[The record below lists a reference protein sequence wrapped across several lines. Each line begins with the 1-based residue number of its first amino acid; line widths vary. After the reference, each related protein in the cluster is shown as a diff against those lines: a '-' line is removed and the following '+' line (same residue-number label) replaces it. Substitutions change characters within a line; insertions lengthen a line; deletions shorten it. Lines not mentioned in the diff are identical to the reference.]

1 MALYRVPGTWQ
12 SHSCRSP
19 HITDKKP
26 EILRGEKGKT
36 EQNPTRKP
44 ASSDPLWGGFPSAPS
59 LGQPTEAGKQP
70 GETQTASSF
79 PLSHYSHSQGHL
91 GGYPWENPL
100 VLLLLQKVLLFPFGP
115 QLGRGSR
122 LGRNLPGAGG
132 AARAQ
137 ALPARGY
144 RGPPPPPSKA
154 ARPLVMLET
163 ELSGR

>member
-12 SHSCRSP
+12 SHSCHSP

-79 PLSHYSHSQGHL
+79 PLLPLPRPPWGISMGKPLGLAVIAKSLIVSIWSTAWETVQAGQKPAWCWRSGSGTSPANQGIQKAPTPTLKGCQAPSH
-91 GGYPWENPL
+91 
-100 VLLLLQKVLLFPFGP
+100 
-115 QLGRGSR
+115 
-122 LGRNLPGAGG
+122 A
-132 AARAQ
+132 
-137 ALPARGY
+137 
-144 RGPPPPPSKA
+144 
-154 ARPLVMLET
+154 
-163 ELSGR
+163 